1 MHVTDYVFLNEN
13 RVPISEWEG
22 VDPKLR
28 RIIEEAARRSGTK
41 VEIRSG
47 AEKRRRSGSA
57 HNRGL
62 AIDLWLIDE
71 NGNRIPHGAGG
82 INQASARGAA
92 EGFGAYEEFAK
103 VAREVQKELYPE
115 LEKAFRWGGYFSGD
129 PNRYG
134 SLDTMQFDLAGSS
147 RLGMA
152 GGSWETGL
160 TNEQRRLWENAGYQ
174 ISSGGGPVRAPT
186 RRPMSRQDKFYQSML
201 PGVLEASR
209 RTGVD
214 PRIIMAQAA
223 LETGYG
229 KSAPNNNYFG
239 IKSHGRVGGSNYAT
253 TEVVNGKP
261 VRTTASFRGYD
272 SPEESAL
279 DYADFL
285 NTNPRYNALLEADGL
300 EAQLAALQAS
310 GYATDPNY
318 SSKLA
323 SIIEGMPTNL
333 FEASGTVIGSGNESA
348 TPPPSERPRNTV
360 AALAQD
366 FGQEIASSPMGRDVG
381 TTVREATKRA
391 GNALID
397 NPIIRGI
404 QDNVLNA
411 DYKIGRQQALAML
424 EGSSPAAAALAAQQD
439 FFTKGAPI
447 EPGGAYPPIPFPRK
461 NRQRPPMQGPMP
473 PEGGVPIN
481 PGGPLENPMMPVPRP
496 PNPNNA
502 PYGIQGFN
510 PPPGYNPDMFPR
522 RTDDPLQGSTTGYNP
537 DTLPRRIDNPAMP
550 PGQVPVA
557 GNGEK
562 GGIDAILAQMAPNI
576 VPSAGGELTPQGMIE
591 EYAAAI
597 EEMNTPYQEPS
608 RMFGRFSPALMGIG
622 TALSQIGAGES
633 VDLSAVME
641 AEARR
646 RREKEAYRLRQLQLA
661 KQKFDAALAARGM
674 TVDEE
679 QFERTAG
686 FREAEIGL
694 GRDRLGLKQEQH
706 ALDERKFAAEQER
719 LAREAEIAAQQ
730 LQQDEARRAA
740 QAEQNAA
747 LTKMLLG
754 GGGGQPQPQ
763 SDSMLLSPKSI
774 GGNPAIGEQADID
787 LVPPPFMREQPQG
800 ILGGD
805 PNDLGLHPAEIAATA
820 AQLTDPEAN
829 GGKIV
834 ADLIGAGQ
842 ERNVEMRGQDL
853 RYQSSTND
861 LLERRRVD
869 LADRQSAKERRVSNR
884 VFAEALQQ
892 NAIQHGMYSQ
902 ARAIGDILDRL
913 DPDRGITDEQFATIE
928 QLATPPDSIR
938 ETTAIANITG
948 ATQQEAFRTAFPSPE
963 QQGVMDQK
971 LGMIKDEFSAISEK
985 ARSTKDL
992 VPALEGLK
1000 DTITHAMDEGLD
1012 ISGPAVSFF
1021 GPFTNLVSD
1030 TLGVNKETIKTRQ
1043 QFEAFAARL
1052 FPNLPRTPGAT
1063 SNIDVQKI
1071 SQQIAD
1077 ANTTEEAALAAV
1089 NGMLSLAK
1097 RYQAYEQHM
1106 RGYESVADF
1115 DRRRQEWVDMEE
1127 AGDLRTQPVIFRI
1140 SFDADNLWK
1149 AYQRGLIDQNTILY
1163 DRNGNAFTKESS
1175 RKIMNEIIEL
1185 QSE

>member
-1 MHVTDYVFLNEN
+1 MYVTDYVFLNEN
-13 RVPISEWEG
+13 RVPVSEWEG

-28 RIIEEAARRSGTK
+28 RIIEEAAQRSGTK

-62 AIDLWLIDE
+62 ALDLWLIDE

-82 INQASARGAA
+82 INEASARGAA
-92 EGFGAYEEFAK
+92 EGFGAYEKFAQ
-103 VAREVQKELYPE
+103 VAREVQQELYPE
-115 LEKAFRWGGYFSGD
+115 LDKSFRWGGYFSGA
-129 PNRYG
+129 PNKYG
-134 SLDTMQFDLAGSS
+134 SLDTMQFDIAGSPK
-147 RLGMA
+147 LGMA

-174 ISSGGGPVRAPT
+174 ISPGGGSVQAPT
-186 RRPMSRQDKFYQSML
+186 RRPMSRQEQFYQSML

-239 IKSHGRVGGSNYAT
+239 IKSHGKAGGNNYAT

-272 SPEESAL
+272 SPEDSAL

-285 NTNPRYNALLEADGL
+285 NTNPRYGALLEADGL

-333 FEASGTVIGSGNESA
+333 FEVSGTVIGSGNERS
-348 TPPPSERPRNTV
+348 TPSPRERPRNTV

-366 FGQEIASSPMGRDVG
+366 FGQEMASSPIGKVG
-381 TTVREATKRA
+381 EAARETTRRA

-397 NPIIRGI
+397 NPIVRGI
-404 QDNVLNA
+404 QDNILNA

-424 EGSSPAAAALAAQQD
+424 EGNSPAAAALAAQQD

-447 EPGGAYPPIPFPRK
+447 ESGGAYPSIPFPRK
-461 NRQRPPMQGPMP
+461 NPQRPPMQGPMP

-502 PYGIQGFN
+502 PHGIQGSN
-510 PPPGYNPDMFPR
+510 PPPGYNPDMF
-522 RTDDPLQGSTTGYNP
+522 
-537 DTLPRRIDNPAMP
+537 PRRIDNPAMP

-576 VPSAGGELTPQGMIE
+576 VPSAGGELTPQGMLE

-597 EEMNTPYQEPS
+597 EEMNTPYEEPS
-608 RMFGRFSPALMGIG
+608 RLFGRFSPALMGIG

-633 VDLSAVME
+633 VDLSSVME
-641 AEARR
+641 AEAQR

-694 GRDRLGLKQEQH
+694 GRDRFGLSQERH

-719 LAREAEIAAQQ
+719 LALEAEIAEQQ
-730 LQQDEARRAA
+730 RQEEEARRAA
-740 QAEQNAA
+740 QAEQNAG
-747 LTKMLLG
+747 LMEMLL

-763 SDSMLLSPKSI
+763 SDSMLLSPRSVW
-774 GGNPAIGEQADID
+774 DIPGID
-787 LVPPPFMREQPQG
+787 QSQEMQEPQPSG
-800 ILGGD
+800 ILERSG

-820 AQLTDPEAN
+820 TRLTDPEAD

-834 ADLIGAGQ
+834 ADLIGTGQ
-842 ERNVEMRGQDL
+842 ERNVEKRGQDL
-853 RYQSSTND
+853 RYQASTND

-869 LADRQSAKERRVSNR
+869 LADRQSAKEQRIANR
-884 VFAEALQQ
+884 AFAEALQQ

-902 ARAIGDILDRL
+902 ARSIGDILDRL
-913 DPDRGITDEQFATIE
+913 APEQGITDEQFDTIE
-928 QLATPPDSIR
+928 RLATPPDSIR

-948 ATQQEAFRTAFPSPE
+948 ASQQDAFRTAFPSPE

-971 LGMIKDEFSAISEK
+971 LGMVNDELSDISEK
-985 ARSTKDL
+985 ARSARDL
-992 VPALEGLK
+992 VPALEGMK
-1000 DTITHAMDEGLD
+1000 DTITHAMENNLD

-1021 GPFTNLVSD
+1021 GPFTKLVSD
-1030 TLGVNKETIKTRQ
+1030 TLGVNQETIKTRQ

-1063 SNIDVQKI
+1063 SNIDIQKI

-1077 ANTTEEAALAAV
+1077 AGTTEDAALTAV
-1089 NGMLSLAK
+1089 NGMLRLAK
-1097 RYQAYEQHM
+1097 RYQAYEKHM

-1115 DRRRQEWVDMEE
+1115 ERRRQEWMEMEE
-1127 AGDLRTQPVIFRI
+1127 SGDLKTQPVIFRT
-1140 SFDADNLWK
+1140 SFDTDNLWK
-1149 AYQRGLIDQNTILY
+1149 AYQQGLLDQNTILY
-1163 DRNGNAFTKESS
+1163 DRNGNEFSKESS
-1175 RKIMNEIIEL
+1175 REIINAIIESY
-1185 QSE
+1185 SE